1 MLRNV
6 FLKTLRDVRG
16 ALAWWAGGLGLMCL
30 WFVTFFPAISGAAG
44 LQEYMESLP
53 ESFLAMFGVSETTL
67 ITTLA
72 GFLTVELMSAWL
84 PGLTIA
90 FGVSIGGG
98 LLSREEDEGSL
109 DLLLAN
115 PVPRWRVALEKFAAL
130 IAFTVIV
137 ALACW
142 VGLLLGIAVIN
153 VEAGDVHLLDGMLS
167 LTALTLFFAAL
178 TYCLT
183 CLKRGRGLAIGVGAG
198 LAVVTFFTNSLADLA
213 NLPEWS
219 RRFSPWYYYG
229 GDVIL
234 AEGIKWEHFGLLIG
248 LTVLLVALGVWGFS
262 QRDLGT

>member
-6 FLKTLRDVRG
+6 FLKTLRDMRG
-16 ALAWWAGGLGLMCL
+16 ALAWWAIGLGLMCL
-30 WFVTFFPAISGAAG
+30 WFVTFFPAISGASG

-53 ESFLAMFGVSETTL
+53 ESFLAVFGVSETMI

-72 GFLTVELMSAWL
+72 GFLTLELMSAWL

-90 FGVSIGGG
+90 FGVAFGAG

-130 IAFTVIV
+130 VVFTVIV

-142 VGLLLGIAVIN
+142 VGLLLGVVAID
-153 VEAGDVHLLDGMLS
+153 VEAGDVRLLDGMVS
-167 LTALTLFFAAL
+167 LAALTLFFAAL

-183 CLKRGRGLAIGVGAG
+183 CLKRGRGLATGVGAG
-198 LAVVTFFTNSLADLA
+198 LAVVTFFTNNLADLA

-219 RRFSPWYYYG
+219 RRLSPWYYYG
-229 GDVIL
+229 GNTIL
-234 AEGIKWEHFGLLIG
+234 ADGLNWGHFGLLIG